1 MPRSPTLLIHA
12 LPMAALTPYPSLTPQ
27 FAIHGRHEMAWAG
40 RVLCVKLWGS
50 FNLEGVQSLIKGL
63 LSQVE
68 TPPARW
74 ATCYDL
80 EEWEGVTP
88 DAVELFLVALG
99 NALQIGWSAH
109 AVVARSAAKVHL
121 FSLQIERFM
130 QGRIPYA
137 IFATQPEAL
146 TWLDQQLES
155 P

>member
-1 MPRSPTLLIHA
+1 
-12 LPMAALTPYPSLTPQ
+12 
-27 FAIHGRHEMAWAG
+27 MAWAG

-130 QGRIPYA
+130 QGIHHILPG
-137 IFATQPEAL
+137 PLAL
-146 TWLDQQLES
+146 TGCWGHKEPGLRRL
-155 P
+155 